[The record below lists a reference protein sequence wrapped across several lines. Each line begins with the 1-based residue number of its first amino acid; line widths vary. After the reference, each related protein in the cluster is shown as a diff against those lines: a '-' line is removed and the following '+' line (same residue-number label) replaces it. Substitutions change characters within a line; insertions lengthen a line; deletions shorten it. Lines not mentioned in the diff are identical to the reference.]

1 MAQKPR
7 KGDFVGV
14 KIQNIT
20 RGSIP
25 PDLPRIG
32 IRSVFILDPRLNFHI
47 VFECN
52 GLIAMAWFYSRRSVI
67 VQYIEDHIASGG
79 VQ

>member
-1 MAQKPR
+1 M
-7 KGDFVGV
+7 
-14 KIQNIT
+14 
-20 RGSIP
+20 GSC
-25 PDLPRIG
+25 

-67 VQYIEDHIASGG
+67 VQYI
-79 VQ
+79 

>member
-1 MAQKPR
+1 MSCLNGSETQER
-7 KGDFVGV
+7 GLWGV

-25 PDLPRIG
+25 SDLPRIG

-47 VFECN
+47 VYECN

-67 VQYIEDHIASGG
+67 VQYI
-79 VQ
+79 

>member
-1 MAQKPR
+1 M
-7 KGDFVGV
+7 
-14 KIQNIT
+14 
-20 RGSIP
+20 GSC
-25 PDLPRIG
+25 

-79 VQ
+79 VQCEGSLKTPR